1 MFSKRLRLFV
11 SKAILMV
18 MVFASL
24 APTLSHAF
32 TSNTGPKN
40 VWQDICTLQG
50 TKRIAAGFTL
60 NSKDSALSSSS
71 NPASKPSSMPTAM
84 HFEHCPFCLNHATP
98 AAFPAVD
105 NVSITLLETG
115 KFYLQPN
122 YLAPVLTALL
132 LSDHPSRAPPL

>member
-1 MFSKRLRLFV
+1 
-11 SKAILMV
+11 MV

-32 TSNTGPKN
+32 ANKTGPKN
-40 VWQDICTLQG
+40 VWQEICTLQG

-60 NSKDSALSSSS
+60 SNAVADINAGAALRESR
-71 NPASKPSSMPTAM
+71 PSSVPTVM
-84 HFEHCPFCLNHATP
+84 HFEHCPFCLNHATA

-105 NVSITLLETG
+105 NTSIVLLDIG
-115 KFYLQPN
+115 KFYLQTY

>member
-32 TSNTGPKN
+32 TSSTGPKN
-40 VWQDICTLQG
+40 VWQEICTLQG

-60 NSKDSALSSSS
+60 NTKDFALSSSS
-71 NPASKPSSMPTAM
+71 NPASNPSMPTVM

-98 AAFPAVD
+98 AAFPAV
-105 NVSITLLETG
+105 NNLSITLLETG